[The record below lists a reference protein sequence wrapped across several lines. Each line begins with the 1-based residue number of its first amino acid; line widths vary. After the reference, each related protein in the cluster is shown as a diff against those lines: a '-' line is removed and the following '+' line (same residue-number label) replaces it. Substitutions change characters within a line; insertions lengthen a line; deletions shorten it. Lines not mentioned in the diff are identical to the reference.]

1 MTKVLVVTD
10 PDKSTQSA
18 LSRALVIAGRTD
30 LEIVVASFVASEIAS
45 KVGPVRQQRRAELDN
60 LVQPLIDQQLKVVS
74 KLVYFRK
81 LYDAIIGLAIE
92 ENVDYV
98 FKPVR
103 QHSLMRRMLLNATD
117 WNLIRFCPMPIL
129 FTSIKPVIGT
139 SVVAAVDLSSTQ
151 KENLDVCRNVLSQG
165 KMVANLLS
173 SRLYLTHAYMYPN
186 TAFGYSTDDASAG
199 YLIKG
204 LKENLLETS
213 AELASEFEIP
223 NEQVMLRPGL
233 TTDVLNDVAREKD
246 AGLIVIST
254 VARTGFSGLFVGN
267 TAEWVLEHSNTD
279 VLVVKQ
285 PDFIAPIN
293 LADSAKTRRQATAK
307 L

>member
-1 MTKVLVVTD
+1 MTKVLVVID
-10 PDKSTQSA
+10 PDISTQSA
-18 LSRALVIAGRTD
+18 LSRALAIAGQTD
-30 LEIVVASFVASEIAS
+30 LELVVVSFVASEMAS
-45 KVGPVRQQRRAELDN
+45 KVGPQKWQRRLDN
-60 LVQPLIDQQLKVVS
+60 LVQPLIDQQLKVTS

-92 ENVDYV
+92 QYVDYV

-129 FTSIKPVIGT
+129 FTSKTPVVGR

-151 KENLDVCRNVLSQG
+151 KENLDICRNVLSQG
-165 KMVANLLS
+165 RMVASLLS
-173 SRLYLTHAYMYPN
+173 SKLYLTHAYMYPN
-186 TAFGYSTDDASAG
+186 TAFGYLTDDSSAVN
-199 YLIKG
+199 LIKG
-204 LKENLLETS
+204 FKENLLETS

-223 NEQVMLRPGL
+223 KEQVMVRPGM
-233 TTDVLNDVAREKD
+233 TTDVVNDVAREKD

-254 VARTGFSGLFVGN
+254 VARTGLSGLFVGN
-267 TAEWVLEHSNTD
+267 TAERVLEHSNTD

-285 PDFIAPIN
+285 PDFFTPIN
-293 LADSAKTRRQATAK
+293 LADSPETRRQHPPN
-307 L
+307 